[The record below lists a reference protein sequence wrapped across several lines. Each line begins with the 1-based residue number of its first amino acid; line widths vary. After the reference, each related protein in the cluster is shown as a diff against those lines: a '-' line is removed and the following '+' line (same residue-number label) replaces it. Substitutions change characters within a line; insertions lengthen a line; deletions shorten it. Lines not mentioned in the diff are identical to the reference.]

1 MEIYNT
7 TQARANLFKL
17 IDYTVDSHEP
27 VYIVGKKNKAVLI
40 SEEDYNSIQETLY
53 LLKSPKNAILLYKAM
68 EEVKQKKFIKK
79 DLKDLMNE

>member
-1 MEIYNT
+1 MSLYPSLK
-7 TQARANLFKL
+7 TQNRQGQKILPANFH
-17 IDYTVDSHEP
+17 SR
-27 VYIVGKKNKAVLI
+27 VGKKNKAVLI